1 MEEQQKPLFTPED
14 YKAFTRYRKAYERYA
29 GYCRRVR
36 QYARMNRTFL
46 QEAGWLDWAFEEA
59 GRPFVYEGTLP
70 SWTEEQLAALR
81 AEYERKQRRLK

>member
-1 MEEQQKPLFTPED
+1 MEEQQKPLLSHED
-14 YKAFTRYRKAYERYA
+14 YKAFTRYRKAYERHA

-59 GRPFVYEGTLP
+59 GRPFIYEGTLP
-70 SWTEEQLAALR
+70 TWTEEQLAILR
-81 AEYERKQRRLK
+81 VEYERRQKGVK